1 MYPLW
6 RHSDE
11 WRGPARYGSE
21 PGRHHHRRPADDWS
35 DGQEWLLRRVVAEL
49 TRDRRIQ
56 GGRVVVTVHNTVV
69 VLEGEVL
76 SGEAWTAASRAA
88 WAVPGV
94 SDVANRL
101 TVRDERLHP

>member
-11 WRGPARYGSE
+11 WRGPARYGNE
-21 PGRHHHRRPADDWS
+21 PGRHHRRPADEWS

-56 GGRVVVTVHNTVV
+56 GGRVVVTVQNTVV
-69 VLEGEVL
+69 ILEGEVL
-76 SGEAWTAASRAA
+76 SAEAWTAAARSA

-94 SDVANRL
+94 TDVANRL
-101 TVRDERLHP
+101 TVRDEHPHP

>member
-11 WRGPARYGSE
+11 WRGPIWYGD
-21 PGRHHHRRPADDWS
+21 PGRHHLRPADEWS

-56 GGRVVVTVHNTVV
+56 GGRVVVTVQNTVV
-69 VLEGEVL
+69 VLEGEVV
-76 SGEAWTAASRAA
+76 SAEAWTAAARAA

-101 TVRDERLHP
+101 TVRDERLHL

>member
-11 WRGPARYGSE
+11 WRGPARYGST
-21 PGRHHHRRPADDWS
+21 PGRHHRGPADEWS
-35 DGQEWLLRRVVAEL
+35 DSQEWLLRRVVAEL

-56 GGRVVVTVHNTVV
+56 GGRVVVTVQNTVV
-69 VLEGEVL
+69 ILEGEVRTA
-76 SGEAWTAASRAA
+76 EAWTAAARSA

-94 SDVANRL
+94 TDVANRL
-101 TVRDERLHP
+101 TVRDEHAHP

>member
-11 WRGPARYGSE
+11 WRGPARYAGE
-21 PGRHHHRRPADDWS
+21 PGRHHRRPAGEWS

-56 GGRVVVTVHNTVV
+56 GGRVVVTVQNTVV

-76 SGEAWTAASRAA
+76 SAEAWTAAGRAA

-94 SDVANRL
+94 TGVANRL
-101 TVRDERLHP
+101 TVRDEYLHP